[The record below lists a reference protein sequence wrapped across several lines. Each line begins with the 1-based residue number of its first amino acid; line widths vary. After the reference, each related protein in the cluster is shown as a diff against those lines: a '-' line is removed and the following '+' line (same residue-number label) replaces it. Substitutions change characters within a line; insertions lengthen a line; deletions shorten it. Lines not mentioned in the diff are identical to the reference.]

1 VQLRQFPRSS
11 GYKEDPATGIAAAA
25 LAASLHFSNNNSGG
39 NRKVQDELRTISDET
54 QLLQT
59 ECEELLKRLFDH
71 DNNKDIGTVL
81 DESEVQ
87 EGRKLTAQLQYWYR
101 LKCILKEEMDI

>member
-1 VQLRQFPRSS
+1 LVCFGKGNGGGSFIGKG
-11 GYKEDPATGIAAAA
+11 GYHQGNYGKGKGGY
-25 LAASLHFSNNNSGG
+25 SNNNSGG

-71 DNNKDIGTVL
+71 DNNKDIGTLL